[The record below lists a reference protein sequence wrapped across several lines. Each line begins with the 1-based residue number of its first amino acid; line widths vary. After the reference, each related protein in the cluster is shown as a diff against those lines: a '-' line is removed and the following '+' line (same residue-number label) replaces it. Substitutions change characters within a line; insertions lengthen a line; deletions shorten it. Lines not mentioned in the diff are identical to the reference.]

1 MKTIMISLVIA
12 AVTFTACNNKSGPV
26 KETTKLTDTAATN
39 TPVITATVKAS
50 PVAAVVTNY
59 LQLKNA
65 LASDNAREAATAG
78 KAVSESILQIDSA
91 TLTAGQKK
99 VYDELKDDIKE
110 HGEHIANNGDKIE
123 HQREHFDMMSKDVYD
138 LVKVFGS
145 GQTLYKVHCPMYN
158 EGKGAD
164 WLSEVKEIKNPYLG
178 KKMPT
183 CGTVKEEIKN

>member
-1 MKTIMISLVIA
+1 MKAIMISLAIA

-26 KETTKLTDTAATN
+26 NETIQSTDTAAIN
-39 TPVITATVKAS
+39 TTVIAAAVKAS

-65 LASDNAREAATAG
+65 LASDNAKEAAAAG
-78 KAVSESILQIDSA
+78 EAVSGSIQKIDSA

-99 VYDELKDDIKE
+99 VYDELKADIKE

-123 HQREHFDMMSKDVYD
+123 HQREHFEMMSKDVYD

-183 CGTVKEEIKN
+183 CGTVKETIKN